1 MNEVITLKVRHA
13 HLFLLR
19 HATRCLMEICVVLN
33 AQDKMFHHLGDKNK
47 PLVVPSLPH
56 FVTTS
61 GMIYNVYF
69 SAGPSSQS
77 ENTNLAMASSAC
89 RHSLRGFADFDAD
102 NMPMDWPKQKVFTL
116 I

>member
-1 MNEVITLKVRHA
+1 MPDGN
-13 HLFLLR
+13 LR
-19 HATRCLMEICVVLN
+19 STERSRQNVPLS
-33 AQDKMFHHLGDKNK
+33 GRKNK

-61 GMIYNVYF
+61 GMIFNVYF

-102 NMPMDWPKQKVFTL
+102 NMPMDWPKQKVVTL